1 MKNVI
6 KIFFVMMTITESCK
20 KPYSPQ
26 IIAADNGY
34 LVVEGLINSG
44 QDSTFI
50 KLSRTVQLSSK
61 STLRPE
67 LNALVTIESDQ
78 NNTYTLQGDSTGLYS
93 APQLNLAANAK
104 YRLRIK
110 TVSNREYLSD
120 YIATKATP
128 EIDSISYRV
137 QNNGVQFYVNTHD
150 PQNKTI
156 YYRWDFNETWK
167 YVSFHRSF
175 FKLDSNGYPTF
186 RVNYRTSDN
195 IYECYRSDNS
205 HQVLLGSSAKL
216 GQDVIS
222 MYPIDFITAQSG
234 KVSYGYSFLLRE
246 YALTADAFDYWQNL
260 KKNTEQLGSV
270 FDAQPSSLPSN
281 VHCTTN
287 PNEPVV
293 GYLSVSSV
301 TSKRIFV
308 DHINI
313 NLFTP
318 AYIEPPDAGAC
329 EQKIIKVDPQ
339 ESFHDRLDK
348 TFRTGDS
355 TLVNAQYVLG
365 NNGPVVVG
373 YFYAPTEC
381 VDCRTK
387 TPFGTPAIPAYWPYQ

>member
-1 MKNVI
+1 MI
-6 KIFFVMMTITESCK
+6 MITESCK
-20 KPYSPQ
+20 KPYSPL

-50 KLSRTVQLSSK
+50 KLSRTVKLSSK
-61 STLRPE
+61 SALKPE
-67 LNALVTIESDQ
+67 LNALVTVESDQ
-78 NNTYTLQGDSTGLYS
+78 GNTYTLLEDSNGLYS
-93 APQLNLAANAK
+93 APPLNLTAGAR

-110 TVSNREYLSD
+110 TVNNKEYLSD
-120 YIATKATP
+120 YIGAKTTP
-128 EIDSISYRV
+128 GIDSITYKV

-150 PQNKTI
+150 PKNSTI

-167 YVSFHRSF
+167 YVSFYRSF

-216 GQDVIS
+216 GRDVIN
-222 MYPIDFITAQSG
+222 MYPIDFINAQSG
-234 KVSYGYSFLLRE
+234 KISFGYSFLLRE
-246 YALTADAFDYWQNL
+246 YALTADAFSYWQNL

-281 VHCTTN
+281 VHCTSN
-287 PNEPVV
+287 PDEPVV
-293 GYLSVSSV
+293 GYLGVSTV

-318 AYIEPPDAGAC
+318 AYLEPPDAGAC
-329 EQKIIKVDPQ
+329 LRKLIYINPQ
-339 ESFHDRLDK
+339 ESFHDRLNK
-348 TFRTGDS
+348 TFGEGDS
-355 TLVNAQYVLG
+355 TLIEPLYVLG
-365 NNGPVVVG
+365 NNAPLVVG
-373 YFYAPTEC
+373 YYYAPTEC

>member
-1 MKNVI
+1 MI
-6 KIFFVMMTITESCK
+6 IITVSCR

-50 KLSRTVQLSSK
+50 KLSRTVKLSSK

-67 LNALVTIESDQ
+67 RYALVTIESDQ
-78 NNTYTLQGDSTGLYS
+78 GNTYTLQEDSNGLYS
-93 APQLNLAANAK
+93 APPLNLSASAK

-110 TVSNREYLSD
+110 TLNNKEYTSD
-120 YIATKATP
+120 YINAKATP
-128 EIDSISYRV
+128 EIDSISYKV

-150 PQNKTI
+150 PKNSTI

-167 YVSFHRSF
+167 YVSFYRSF
-175 FKLDSNGYPTF
+175 FKLDSSGYPAF

-222 MYPIDFITAQSG
+222 MYPIDLINAQSG
-234 KVSYGYSFLLRE
+234 KISYGYSFLLRE
-246 YALTADAFDYWQNL
+246 YALTVDAFNYWQNL

-270 FDAQPSSLPSN
+270 FDAQPSGLPSN
-281 VHCTTN
+281 VHCTSN
-287 PNEPVV
+287 PDEPVV
-293 GYLSVSSV
+293 GYLSVSTV

-329 EQKIIKVDPQ
+329 VLKLIPIAPE
-339 ESFHDRLDK
+339 ESFHDRLNK
-348 TFRTGDS
+348 TFGKGDS
-355 TLVNAQYVLG
+355 VLVNAEYVLE
-365 NNGPVVVG
+365 NNGPVIVA
-373 YFYAPTEC
+373 YSYAPVEC
-381 VDCRTK
+381 VDCRAK